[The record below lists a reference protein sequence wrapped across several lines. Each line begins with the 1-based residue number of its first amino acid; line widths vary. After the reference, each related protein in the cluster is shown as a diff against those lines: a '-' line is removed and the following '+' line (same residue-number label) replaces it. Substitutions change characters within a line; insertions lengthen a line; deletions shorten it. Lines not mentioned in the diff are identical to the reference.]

1 MARYRASIETRWT
14 PEEAFAYLS
23 DFSTSEEWDPGVVE
37 AERVGVEAVGG
48 GAVGGGPVGEGTEF
62 RLVAEF
68 LGHKTP
74 LTYRVVE
81 YELSTA
87 VTFVGENAT
96 VVSHDRITFETTAT
110 GTRVTYDAE
119 LSLKGLLRL
128 ADPLLALAF
137 TRVGDRALAG
147 LGEVLAGPAHR
158 AVDAAA

>member
-1 MARYRASIETRWT
+1 MARYRASIETQWT

-37 AERVGVEAVGG
+37 AERFGG

-68 LGHKTP
+68 LGRKTP

-81 YELSTA
+81 YEPSTA
-87 VTFVGENAT
+87 VTFVGENASI
-96 VVSHDRITFETTAT
+96 VSHDRITFETTAT

-119 LSLKGLLRL
+119 LRLKGLLRL

-137 TRVGDRALAG
+137 NRVGDRALAG

>member
-1 MARYRASIETRWT
+1 MARYRASIETQWT

-37 AERVGVEAVGG
+37 AERVGG
-48 GAVGGGPVGEGTEF
+48 GAVGGGAVGEGTEF

-68 LGHKTP
+68 LGRKTP
-74 LTYRVVE
+74 LTYRLVE
-81 YELSTA
+81 YEPSRR
-87 VTFVGENAT
+87 VTFVGENAS
-96 VVSHDRITFETTAT
+96 VASRDRITFETTAT

-137 TRVGDRALAG
+137 NRVGDRALAG
-147 LGEVLAGPAHR
+147 LDEVLAGPAHR

>member
-1 MARYRASIETRWT
+1 MARYRASIETQWT

-37 AERVGVEAVGG
+37 AKRVGG
-48 GAVGGGPVGEGTEF
+48 GAVGGGAVGEGTEF

-68 LGHKTP
+68 LARKTP
-74 LTYRVVE
+74 LTYRLVE
-81 YELSTA
+81 YEPSRA
-87 VTFVGENAT
+87 VTFVGENAS

-137 TRVGDRALAG
+137 NRVGDRALAG